1 MLNVATHKHNKKL
14 FQTVKNYFP
23 FYIWTN
29 NCHWSNSQQ
38 DKCIKKVKLNTTFSG
53 IFPREQ
59 QDLHYPGARFNKKKV
74 FTLEGWR
81 CCYVQQGGII
91 MR

>member
-14 FQTVKNYFP
+14 FQTVK
-23 FYIWTN
+23 I
-29 NCHWSNSQQ
+29 
-38 DKCIKKVKLNTTFSG
+38 I
-53 IFPREQ
+53 
-59 QDLHYPGARFNKKKV
+59 YPGARFNKKKV

-81 CCYVQQGGII
+81 RYCYVQQGGII